1 MGRGQAQHNNPVSLQ
16 EGVDIARGEGSAE
29 QLLEDSLDSV
39 TAPLGFEIIAVEL
52 VGRGRGRI
60 FRIYLN
66 RRGDDATGVT
76 LDDCT
81 RMGRVISAALDA
93 AELATDASAG
103 LRGLLADPYTLEV
116 SSPGI
121 ERLLTKRHH
130 YERFTGSRVVVR
142 TRRALPGATGELA
155 RQRVFHGTINGAV
168 ADQVDPDDPRRGLVS
183 IRGLDGGG
191 QVYEIPLTA
200 IKRANLVYEG

>member
-1 MGRGQAQHNNPVSLQ
+1 MGHGQAQQSNPVSLQ
-16 EGVDIARGEGSAE
+16 EGADTARGEGSAE
-29 QLLEDSLDSV
+29 QLLEDSLDPV
-39 TAPLGFEIIAVEL
+39 TTPLGFEIIAIEII
-52 VGRGRGRI
+52 GRGRGRI
-60 FRIYLN
+60 FRLYLD
-66 RRGDDATGVT
+66 RRGDDAGVT

-93 AELATDASAG
+93 AELATGGSAA

-142 TRRALPGATGELA
+142 TRRALPGATGEQA

-168 ADQVDPDDPRRGLVS
+168 AESAAPEDPRRGMVS